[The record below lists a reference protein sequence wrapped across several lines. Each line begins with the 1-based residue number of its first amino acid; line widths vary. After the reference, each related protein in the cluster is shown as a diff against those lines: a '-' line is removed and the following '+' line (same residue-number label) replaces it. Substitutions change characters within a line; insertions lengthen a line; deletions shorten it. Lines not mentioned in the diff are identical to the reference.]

1 MGKEVQKTTRSG
13 RDRAGVLADF
23 CALSGNSILFSLRTL
38 RLCGEFVL
46 QFNDA
51 LAITCTR
58 AFGTMW
64 VFYLFFL
71 FGFVPVLWPA
81 KMSELLYW
89 SNTVQLWALPLLMV
103 GQHLLGRASERRAQ
117 ETHDAVMEEI
127 KLLRTIC
134 QKVAPPSTAAH

>member
-1 MGKEVQKTTRSG
+1 M
-13 RDRAGVLADF
+13 
-23 CALSGNSILFSLRTL
+23 RTL
-38 RLCGEFVL
+38 STLRVSGTIIRDDIAN
-46 QFNDA
+46 FNDR
-51 LAITCTR
+51 LAISSTR

-64 VFYLFFL
+64 IFYLFFL

-81 KMSELLYW
+81 SMEKLLYW

-127 KLLRTIC
+127 QLLKAMCAKSETSKFMQLKGDPR
-134 QKVAPPSTAAH
+134 